1 MSPVIGALTFG
12 DLIVNHAELR
22 GRAVLTNGLEPV
34 RKYNPAT
41 GNFLPVCLRPFRQD
55 IVLAAGGAG
64 LLNGD
69 YVYRV
74 VPYNINEDE
83 EGEAF
88 PITGE
93 VNAAFEIAGI
103 VNQSVN
109 INLAALRIDS
119 PEITH
124 VRIYR
129 TVDGGT
135 WPALARVGEV
145 IAPFGVFNDNTADAD
160 LAFEEEGLDTLA
172 RVPIPKPYL
181 CQHDDRIFMVGDIPY
196 SVGEAIVTNGNDVI
210 QPAAGAVWGF
220 WLEGK
225 EFHFTGDAR
234 TYIIDEYDPVTGN
247 LTLTQDYDGVTD
259 TGTYRICGDPD
270 AAIWSEPGNEWQW
283 PAANTR
289 PIGGKEADK
298 ASGIMSD
305 AGRLIIGKSGK
316 IYQMTYSSGQ
326 PAIPYSHV
334 SLLTDQFGVTA
345 HRGMRHTGD
354 VPTVQTKEGIA
365 QVLGGTARV
374 ISHDAT
380 EWWKA
385 ELLLAGNGEQ
395 QFCFSVVWPAKQQ
408 YLAFIK
414 STDAQIG
421 SDKVLVWH
429 YATNRFTT
437 YEFLT
442 EFVCGELV
450 KGADGEDIIVLGD
463 VNGFVWEFPFG
474 DIDGA
479 PVNSTLI
486 GNVDEYLTGIGSP
499 DYCAIIDYDAQFP
512 TSGLGLAGVPLFI
525 YEGTGAGQS
534 TIIVGNTEDTLF
546 FECFAI
552 ALDATSRYY
561 IGPISAIYRTGWED
575 FGTLA
580 QTKRVTEAF
589 TAFRR
594 EAASDLRFQVY
605 KNFILTG
612 DDVPSFIDEASGED
626 YGLIDL
632 TEEESRYR
640 VPVAGV
646 NGQHLAWEISDPK
659 PNNPFSLYDV
669 ALRLNFKEG

>member
-1 MSPVIGALTFG
+1 MAVIAALEFG

-22 GRAVLTNGLEPV
+22 GRSVLTNGLETV

-41 GNFLPVCLRPFRQD
+41 GNVLPVCLRPFRQNP
-55 IVLAAGGAG
+55 VLAAGGAG
-64 LLNGD
+64 NLNGD
-69 YVYRV
+69 YVYRI

-93 VNAAFEIAGI
+93 ANAAFEINV

-109 INLAALRIDS
+109 INLAGLRVDS

-129 TVDGGT
+129 TIDGGT
-135 WPALARVGEV
+135 WPALALVGEE
-145 IAPFGVFNDNTADAD
+145 ILPFGVFNDNVADDD
-160 LAFEEEGLDTLA
+160 LQFEEEGLDTLA
-172 RVPIPKPYL
+172 RVPVPKPYL

-210 QPAAGAVWGF
+210 TPAAGAVWGF

-225 EFHFTGDAR
+225 EFHFEGDAR
-234 TYIIDEYDPVTGN
+234 AYIIDEYDPVAGT
-247 LTLTQDYDGVTD
+247 LTLTEDYGGATD
-259 TGTYRICGDPD
+259 QGNYRICGDPD
-270 AAIWSEPGNEWQW
+270 AAIWCEPGKEWQW

-305 AGRLIIGKSGK
+305 AGRLVIGKSGK
-316 IYQMTYSSGQ
+316 IYQLTYSSGQ
-326 PAIPYSHV
+326 PAVPYSHV
-334 SLLTDQFGVTA
+334 SLITDQFGVTS
-345 HRGMRHTGD
+345 HRSMQHVGD

-365 QVLGGTARV
+365 QILGGSARV
-374 ISHDAT
+374 VSHDAT

-385 ELLLAGNGEQ
+385 ELLLSGNGEQ
-395 QFCFSVVWPAKQQ
+395 QFCFSVIWPEKQQ

-414 STDAQIG
+414 STEAQVG
-421 SDKVLVWH
+421 ADKALVWH

-442 EFVCGELV
+442 EFTTGELV
-450 KGADGEDIIVLGD
+450 KDADGEDIIVLGD

-486 GNVDEYLTGIGSP
+486 GTVDSYLTGLGSP
-499 DYCAIIDYDAQFP
+499 GYCALYDADAMFP
-512 TSGLGLAGVPLFI
+512 TSGLGLAGVAVYI
-525 YEGTGAGQS
+525 VSGTGAGQS
-534 TIIVGNTEDTLF
+534 VVIIDNTGDTLF
-546 FECFAI
+546 IECFDI
-552 ALDATSRYY
+552 APDETSVYY
-561 IGPISAIYRTGWED
+561 IGPISALYRTGWED

-594 EAASDLRFQVY
+594 EEASDLRFRIY
-605 KNFILTG
+605 ENFNETAPNMVDERTG
-612 DDVPSFIDEASGED
+612 VDS
-626 YGLIDL
+626 GLINL
-632 TEEESRYR
+632 TIEESRFR
-640 VPVAGV
+640 VKTGGIE
-646 NGQHLAWEISDPK
+646 GQHLAWEVEDGK